1 MLFKYVII
9 FVICSYK
16 RNNLNIN
23 MCKVHVN
30 YKSLFVERQCLM
42 FMPLAQ
48 SGCAAAA
55 SSW

>member
-9 FVICSYK
+9 FVIYK

-48 SGCAAAA
+48 GSWAAAA
-55 SSW
+55 SS

>member
-1 MLFKYVII
+1 MLFKSVII
-9 FVICSYK
+9 FVICSHK

-30 YKSLFVERQCLM
+30 YKSLFVQRQCFM

-48 SGCAAAA
+48 GGCAVAA
-55 SSW
+55 SLW